1 MPSRD
6 VEEFDRWAPTWERGS
21 RQEFFR
27 RLHRRLLG
35 WVAEAPCEVPG
46 RVLDVGC
53 GTGALLRAAGNRW
66 PGSWRLG
73 VDPARRMVQVG
84 RDLAEDGAGLALVVA
99 GAEALPV
106 AGGSFDLVMS
116 SVSFH
121 HWVDQPG
128 GLLEAYRVLRPGGRL
143 CLADHFAIGVLHPL
157 FWLLGKRRRMRTRR
171 EVKSM
176 LEAAG
181 FEMLDWRLVG
191 HAGPLPFIR
200 AVLATRSG

>member
-6 VEEFDRWAPTWERGS
+6 VEEFDRWAPTWEGGS

-27 RLHRRLLG
+27 RLHGRLLD
-35 WVAEAPCEVPG
+35 WVAEGPWLVPG

-73 VDPARRMVQVG
+73 VDPASRMVQVG
-84 RDLAEDGAGLALVVA
+84 RDLAGDGAGLAFVVA

-106 AGGSFDLVMS
+106 AGGSFDLVTS

-121 HWVDQPG
+121 HWVDQAG
-128 GLLEAYRVLRPGGRL
+128 GLGEAYRVLRPGGQL
-143 CLADHFAIGVLHPL
+143 CLADHFAIGILHPL
-157 FWLLGKRRRMRTRR
+157 FWVLGKRRRMHTRS
-171 EVKSM
+171 EVESM

-181 FEMLDWRLVG
+181 FEVLGWRLVG
-191 HAGPLPFIR
+191 HAGPLPLIR
-200 AVLATRSG
+200 AVLANRSG